1 MDLKLDKAEVTVMP
15 CRDYEEQNLDGSF
28 TKIVGNFLGLDVV
41 FSENDG
47 YLYSFIIQKKNF
59 YKYLEAISKG
69 EKYFREASYKI
80 DGTQWV

>member
-41 FSENDG
+41 FSENDD
-47 YLYSFIIQKKNF
+47 YLYSFIIQKKNWTELVF
-59 YKYLEAISKG
+59 LMFQDTELQL
-69 EKYFREASYKI
+69 
-80 DGTQWV
+80 D